1 VTAAPRSLKRSMA
14 ALILLGAA
22 CSSPRIQGVGGDG
35 GSGTTSG
42 GSGGAAGGG
51 SGGSGGTMGKPPMPP
66 ANGGAGGDNG
76 GGSGGMPITG
86 FTPADVGGWKLGPP
100 VAGEIPPT
108 GVSNDGK
115 SCDALVAVV
124 RDFKGA
130 DVDGHPD
137 FEAYEGDEPTKGL
150 VADMLGSDRKPVYA
164 SKCEAS
170 ASAADCPFGPQ
181 TTSQKDFDQWYRFV
195 DGVNKPYLLYF
206 QFMTDANGQATFS
219 SNRFF
224 PLDGAGWGDSGKDA
238 DGKTHNF
245 GFTTELHTKFKYGG
259 GETFTFTG
267 DDDLWVFIN
276 NRLALDLGGL
286 HPEAM
291 GLVDLDAAAA
301 VLGISKGNVYTM
313 DLFHAERHTNASNFQ
328 VQTNFV
334 FTDCGTVIK

>member
-1 VTAAPRSLKRSMA
+1 VTQFPPSMKPRLSLALLLLAAS
-14 ALILLGAA
+14 A
-22 CSSPRIQGVGGDG
+22 CSEPRISGAGGE
-35 GSGTTSG
+35 
-42 GSGGAAGGG
+42 GGASSQAG
-51 SGGSGGTMGKPPMPP
+51 SGGSGGRAGGGAGGMGKPPMPP
-66 ANGGAGGDNG
+66 ANGGAGGDPG
-76 GGSGGMPITG
+76 GGTGGMPITG
-86 FTPADVGGWKLGPP
+86 FTPADTGGWKLGPP
-100 VAGEIPPT
+100 VTAEVPPT
-108 GVSNDGK
+108 GVSNEGK

-130 DVDGHPD
+130 DEDGHPD
-137 FEAYEGDEPTKGL
+137 FQAYEGDEPTKGL

-164 SKCEAS
+164 SKCEA
-170 ASAADCPFGPQ
+170 ASSSGDCPFGPQ
-181 TTSQKDFDQWYRFV
+181 TTTRKDFDQWYRFV

-224 PLDGAGWGDSGKDA
+224 PVDGAGWGDSGQDE

-276 NRLALDLGGL
+276 DKLALDLGGL

-291 GLVDLDAAAA
+291 GTVDLDAAAA
-301 VLGISKGNVYTM
+301 TLGIEKGKVYSM

>member
-1 VTAAPRSLKRSMA
+1 MKRL
-14 ALILLGAA
+14 ALVLSIVGA
-22 CSSPRIQGVGGDG
+22 CSSPRIEGVGGDG
-35 GSGTTSG
+35 GSNG
-42 GSGGAAGGG
+42 GGAGGK
-51 SGGSGGTMGKPPMPP
+51 SGGTGGSMGKPPTPP
-66 ANGGAGGDNG
+66 ANGGAGGA

-86 FTPADVGGWKLGPP
+86 FTPADTGGWKLGPE
-100 VAGEIPPT
+100 AMGEVPPT
-108 GVSNDGK
+108 GVSNEGK

-124 RDFKGA
+124 RDFKG
-130 DVDGHPD
+130 VDENGHPD
-137 FEAYEGDEPTKGL
+137 FQAYEGDDATKGL

-164 SKCEAS
+164 SKCEAGS
-170 ASAADCPFGPQ
+170 TSGNCPWGPQ
-181 TTSQKDFDQWYRFV
+181 TTSKMDFDQWYRFA

-206 QFMTDANGQATFS
+206 QFMTDPTSGQATFS

-224 PLDGAGWGDSGKDA
+224 PLDGAGWGDSGQDA

-276 NRLALDLGGL
+276 DRLALDLGGL
-286 HPEAM
+286 HPEVM
-291 GLVDLDAAAA
+291 GTVDLDAAAA
-301 VLGISKGNVYTM
+301 TLGIEKGKVYSM
-313 DLFHAERHTNASNFQ
+313 DLFHAERHTDASNFQ